1 MQALHINGNDLTLEA
16 VREVAQPDVRRPV
29 LLDPDAREAVNRAR
43 AVVDTLVA
51 NNRISYAITTG
62 VGKLSDVHIVG
73 DQVRELQINLVR
85 SHAVGVGEPLS
96 IPDTRAMM
104 LLRAN
109 SLAKGNSGIRGI
121 SIDTICEM
129 LNRGVTPMV
138 PSQGSVGASGD
149 LAPLAHLA
157 LALIG
162 EGECLDE
169 KGGRIP
175 SAEALKRAQIKPLV
189 LEAKEAVSLINGTQA
204 MLAIGILMVLA
215 AETLVDTADVIGA
228 MACDA
233 LKGTNV
239 AFDERIQK
247 ARPHAGQIR
256 TAANLRRL
264 LEQSQIRDS
273 HRDCGRV
280 QDAYSLRCIPQVH
293 GAVRDT
299 LAHCRSVFETE
310 TNSAVDNPLVF
321 VKNPKAM
328 DGEGDVLSGG
338 NFHGEPLAFA
348 LDFLAI
354 ALSALAGISER
365 RLERMVNPALSE
377 GLPPFLAPGA
387 GMNSGFMMPQVTA
400 AALVSENKVLSHPAS
415 VDSITTSGN
424 KEDFVSMGM
433 TAASKLKR
441 VVENTRNTLAIEAM
455 AAAQA
460 IDFLAPLKT
469 SKPLQQAHAAIRAV
483 CATMEKDRVM
493 YRGFRTHCEFD
504 CERQAGRRSALNILT
519 KICPLEICHHDHELA
534 EGKGPA
540 TRFSPTPRC
549 LMRSRRER
557 IAVYSHPL
565 SALDSPRFNASPP
578 RGAPELSAFSP

>member
-1 MQALHINGNDLTLEA
+1 
-16 VREVAQPDVRRPV
+16 
-29 LLDPDAREAVNRAR
+29 
-43 AVVDTLVA
+43 
-51 NNRISYAITTG
+51 
-62 VGKLSDVHIVG
+62 
-73 DQVRELQINLVR
+73 
-85 SHAVGVGEPLS
+85 
-96 IPDTRAMM
+96 
-104 LLRAN
+104 
-109 SLAKGNSGIRGI
+109 
-121 SIDTICEM
+121 
-129 LNRGVTPMV
+129 
-138 PSQGSVGASGD
+138 
-149 LAPLAHLA
+149 
-157 LALIG
+157 
-162 EGECLDE
+162 
-169 KGGRIP
+169 
-175 SAEALKRAQIKPLV
+175 
-189 LEAKEAVSLINGTQA
+189 
-204 MLAIGILMVLA
+204 MLAIGALMQLA
-215 AETLVDTADVIGA
+215 AEILVDTADVIGA

-247 ARPHAGQIR
+247 ARPHAGQIK
-256 TAANLRRL
+256 TASNLRRL
-264 LEQSQIRDS
+264 LEQSEIRES
-273 HRDCGRV
+273 HRECGRV

-299 LAHCRSVFETE
+299 LKHCRQIFETE

-321 VKNPKAM
+321 VKNPKIT

-400 AALVSENKVLSHPAS
+400 AALVSENKVLAHPAS

-433 TAASKLKR
+433 TAANKLKR

-469 SKPLQQAHAAIRAV
+469 SKPLQQAHAAIRTV

-493 YRGFRTHCEFD
+493 YQDFV
-504 CERQAGRRSALNILT
+504 
-519 KICPLEICHHDHELA
+519 
-534 EGKGPA
+534 
-540 TRFSPTPRC
+540 
-549 LMRSRRER
+549 R
-557 IAVYSHPL
+557 IADLIATGKIAEVL
-565 SALDSPRFNASPP
+565 R
-578 RGAPELSAFSP
+578 